1 MSTPMPAPD
10 LPPTETTMVR
20 GRPSVTVAVYE
31 TYAGAQRAV
40 DFLSDS
46 KFPVEHVSIVG
57 TDLRLVENV
66 LGRWT
71 VPRAAGAGALTGAWF
86 GLLVGLLLSIFS
98 DSGWFVIIIVAI
110 VIGAV
115 WGAIFGAVA
124 QSATRRAARLHLA
137 EHAAGVAVRGHG
149 AGRPGGRGV
158 ARHQRSRVRLTLA
171 APPPA
176 PPSARPAPP
185 AVSRGTLL
193 ALSAQ

>member
-31 TYAGAQRAV
+31 TYAEAQRAV

-46 KFPVEHVSIVG
+46 KFPVELVSIVG

-98 DSGWFVIIIVAI
+98 DSGWFAIIIVAI

-124 QSATRRAARLHLA
+124 QAATRGQRDFTSRSTLQASRYAVMVPA
-137 EHAAGVAVRGHG
+137 EQVDEAW
-149 AGRPGGRGV
+149 
-158 ARHQRSRVRLTLA
+158 RVLTDLQ
-171 APPPA
+171 
-176 PPSARPAPP
+176 S
-185 AVSRGTLL
+185 T
-193 ALSAQ
+193 

>member
-10 LPPTETTMVR
+10 LPPADTTMVR
-20 GRPSVTVAVYE
+20 GRPSVTVSVYE
-31 TYAGAQRAV
+31 SYADAQRAV
-40 DFLSDS
+40 DFLSDN

-98 DSGWFVIIIVAI
+98 DSGWLGIIIVAI
-110 VIGAV
+110 LIGAV

-124 QSATRRAARLHLA
+124 QAATRGQRDFTSRSTLQASRY
-137 EHAAGVAVRGHG
+137 AVMVSADQVDEAWRVLSGL
-149 AGRPGGRGV
+149 
-158 ARHQRSRVRLTLA
+158 RS
-171 APPPA
+171 
-176 PPSARPAPP
+176 
-185 AVSRGTLL
+185 G
-193 ALSAQ
+193 